1 MKKADVV
8 IGANFGDEAKGLIT
22 DFLCA
27 EKKSPPLVVRYN
39 GGAQAGH
46 TVTTPDGIRHVFSH
60 FGAGSFTGA
69 ATFLSRFFVC
79 NPIWFARE
87 QQALAEKSVKPM
99 VYVDAT
105 ATVTTPFDMM
115 INQIAEESR
124 GSKRHGSCGLG
135 VGETIARQEH
145 GGFELQVKDLTDTQ
159 ILRQKLHHI
168 RDTWV
173 QSRLAAHGVEN
184 TPPEWQQRLRQDGI
198 VEKYIDDCAHFIK
211 SCTITNADFLSD
223 TQHPIV
229 FEGAQGLLLDQD
241 RGIFPYVTRSNTG
254 LKNVLVLAQDASIT
268 DLDVTYITRA
278 YLTRHGAGPLAH
290 ELKTA
295 PSTHIQDA
303 TNIHNPW
310 QGTLRFAPL
319 DIDLLATTIAADLSD
334 NNGTIRIRHGLA
346 ITCLD
351 QIKSDHAYVEDSV
364 HKTANERNYIDI
376 LRQKTK
382 AQFIITSH
390 GPSRATAS
398 RM

>member
-1 MKKADVV
+1 MKKADVA

-27 EKKSPPLVVRYN
+27 ERRVKTLVVRYN

-87 QQALAEKSVKPM
+87 QQALAEKGVKPT
-99 VYVDAT
+99 VYADA
-105 ATVTTPFDMM
+105 AAPVTTPYDMM
-115 INQIAEESR
+115 INQIAEETR
-124 GSKRHGSCGLG
+124 GAKRHGSCGLG
-135 VGETIARQEH
+135 VGETIARQEQ
-145 GGFELQVKDLTDTQ
+145 GGFTLQVRDLADTQ

-168 RDTWV
+168 RDAWV
-173 QSRLAAHGVEN
+173 QPRLKAHGVH
-184 TPPEWQQRLRQDGI
+184 TLPPEWQQRLAQDGI
-198 VEKYIDDCAHFIK
+198 VEKYMDDCVNFIK
-211 SCTITNADFLSD
+211 SCTITALDFLRD
-223 TQHPIV
+223 TTENIV
-229 FEGAQGLLLDQD
+229 FEGAQGLLLDQH
-241 RGIFPYVTRSNTG
+241 RGTFPYVTRSNTG
-254 LKNVLVLAQDASIT
+254 LKNVLALAHEAEIT

-290 ELKTA
+290 ELPAA
-295 PSTHIQDA
+295 PSGLIQDT

-319 DIDLLATTIAADLSD
+319 DIDLLATTTADDLSD
-334 NNGTIRIRHGLA
+334 NNGNMRIRHGLA
-346 ITCLD
+346 ISCLD
-351 QIKSDHAYVEDSV
+351 QIIGHHAYVENGQ
-364 HKTANERNYIDI
+364 HKTADTAAYIDI

-382 AQFIITSH
+382 AQFIITSS
-390 GPSRATAS
+390 GPTRTTAL

>member
-1 MKKADVV
+1 MKKADVA

-27 EKKSPPLVVRYN
+27 ENKSPALVVRYN

-46 TVTTPDGIRHVFSH
+46 TVTTPDGMRHVFSH
-60 FGAGSFTGA
+60 FGAGCFTGA
-69 ATFLSRFFVC
+69 STFLSRFFVC

-87 QQALAEKSVKPM
+87 QQALAEKGLKPS

-124 GSKRHGSCGLG
+124 GSNRHGSCGLG

-145 GGFELQVKDLTDTQ
+145 GAFTLQVRDLTDTQ
-159 ILRQKLHHI
+159 NLRQKLHHI
-168 RDTWV
+168 RDMWV
-173 QSRLAAHGVEN
+173 QQRLAAHGVKN
-184 TPPEWQQRLRQDGI
+184 FSPEWQQRLTQDGI

-211 SCTITNADFLSD
+211 SCTITNAAFLRD
-223 TQHPIV
+223 TTQPIV

-254 LKNVLVLAQDASIT
+254 IKNVLALAHDAAIT

-290 ELKTA
+290 ELPVA
-295 PSTHIQDA
+295 PSTRIKDD

-319 DIDLLATTIAADLSD
+319 DIDLLANTINTDLSD
-334 NNGTIRIRHGLA
+334 NKGDMRIRHGLA
-346 ITCLD
+346 ISCLD
-351 QIKSDHAYVEDSV
+351 QITGDHAYVENNTP
-364 HKTANERNYIDI
+364 KTADEKTYIDI
-376 LRQKTK
+376 LRQKTG
-382 AQFIITSH
+382 AQYIITSH
-390 GPSRATAS
+390 GVSRATAL
-398 RM
+398 RV

>member
-1 MKKADVV
+1 MKKADVA

-27 EKKSPPLVVRYN
+27 EQKQTALVVRYN

-46 TVTTPDGIRHVFSH
+46 TVTTPDGMRHVFSH

-87 QQALAEKSVKPM
+87 QQALAEKGINPS

-105 ATVTTPFDMM
+105 ATITTPFDMM

-124 GSKRHGSCGLG
+124 GSNRHGSCGLG
-135 VGETIARQEH
+135 VGETIARETQ
-145 GGFELQVKDLTDTQ
+145 GGFELQVKDLTDTE

-168 RDTWV
+168 RDAWV
-173 QSRLAAHGVEN
+173 QQRLASHSVKN
-184 TPPEWQQRLRQDGI
+184 ISPEWQHRLTQDGI
-198 VEKYIDDCAHFIK
+198 VEKYIDDCTHFIK
-211 SCTITNADFLSD
+211 SCTITDATFLRD
-223 TQHPIV
+223 TQQPIV

-254 LKNVLVLAQDASIT
+254 IKNVLALALDAAIT

-295 PSTHIQDA
+295 PSPHIQDA

-319 DIDLLATTIAADLSD
+319 DIDLLANTINADLSD
-334 NNGTIRIRHGLA
+334 NKGDIRIRHGLA
-346 ITCLD
+346 ISCLD
-351 QIKSDHAYVEDSV
+351 QIMSDHGYVEDNT
-364 HKTANERNYIDI
+364 HKTAHEKAYIDI

-382 AQFIITSH
+382 AQFVITSH
-390 GPSRATAS
+390 GPSRTTAS
-398 RM
+398 RV